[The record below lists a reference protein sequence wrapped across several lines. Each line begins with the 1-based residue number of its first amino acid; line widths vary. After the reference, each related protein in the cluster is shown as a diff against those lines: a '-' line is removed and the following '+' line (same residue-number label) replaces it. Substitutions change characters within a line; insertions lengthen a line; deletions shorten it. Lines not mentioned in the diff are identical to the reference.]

1 MPLILS
7 GDTGVPASGMPTGSV
22 LSTTTSTLT
31 TGQTLSVN
39 NANAGSTTWTS
50 SSLTVTITPL
60 TSTSK
65 YIIFADIKYSCG
77 NNSVYRIYDVTAGV
91 NVLATASGSLVAAEG
106 GLPSSVGQPNNTGG
120 YNGYGT
126 GTRTS
131 VVYYSPASPSAT
143 RQFRIDFICVNS
155 TDTVY
160 LGRNQ
165 NSGTSAFDSYSP
177 CTLTVL
183 EIKA

>member
-1 MPLILS
+1 MALILS

-31 TGQTLSVN
+31 TGQTLSVT
-39 NANAGSTTWTS
+39 NAGAWTS

-65 YIIFADIKYSCG
+65 YIIFADIKYAS
-77 NNSVYRIYDVTAGV
+77 NNLNSAYRIYDVTAST
-91 NVLATASGSLVAAEG
+91 NVLATSSGSRLATEG
-106 GLPSSVGQPNNTGG
+106 GAIGGNGQPMGNGTFNT
-120 YNGYGT
+120 YGT
-126 GTRTS
+126 TARTT

-143 RQFRIDFICVNS
+143 RQFRIDFIGINGSGNVTVGAN
-155 TDTVY
+155 TDTTDASY
-160 LGRNQ
+160 N
-165 NSGTSAFDSYSP
+165 SYSP